1 MTDVTPHQS
10 ADVIIVGA
18 GLAGLTAAYT
28 LAQSGIRVVVLEAR
42 DRVGGRTLTRSDD
55 QGPSVDLGAT
65 WSWPHQTRIRHL
77 AQTLGVARFEQY
89 VEGDAMLDLGPQGTE
104 RHAVRSPM
112 AGALRFEQ
120 GAEELSTRLAD
131 ALPAGSVKFGVQ
143 VTGVH
148 VQGDS
153 VLVVAAGP
161 AGDALVFPA
170 QAVIV
175 ALPPRLAEQT
185 ITFMPELPP
194 ALTQVLSATPTWMG
208 HAMKAVVRY
217 ERAFWRAQGLS
228 GFAIS
233 YAGPLQE
240 IHDASPADGGA
251 GALFGFFT
259 AHAEVR
265 RAPRQERQHLV

>member
-1 MTDVTPHQS
+1 M
-10 ADVIIVGA
+10 
-18 GLAGLTAAYT
+18 
-28 LAQSGIRVVVLEAR
+28 
-42 DRVGGRTLTRSDD
+42 
-55 QGPSVDLGAT
+55 
-65 WSWPHQTRIRHL
+65 
-77 AQTLGVARFEQY
+77 RFK
-89 VEGDAMLDLGPQGTE
+89 
-104 RHAVRSPM
+104 
-112 AGALRFEQ
+112 Q

-228 GFAIS
+228 GFAVS
-233 YAGPLQE
+233 YTGPLQE

-265 RAPRQERQHLV
+265 RAPRQERQHLVMEQLGRLFGPAALLPRSYDEVDWTRERLSSTAQDEAPPKVFPAYGHTLLREPALDGRLFWAGAETSPLEGGLLEGAVQSGEHAARLVLAGHTAQR